1 MEKLIHGFELKRQ
14 KLIPE
19 IDAEAFEFIH
29 LKTGASLL
37 YLKTEDDNKVFS
49 IAFRTPPQ
57 DDTGVAHIV
66 EHSTLCGSKKY
77 PLREP
82 FVELIKG
89 SLHTF
94 LNAMTYPDKT
104 VYPIASRND
113 QDFQNL
119 MDVYLD
125 AVFYPRVYTTPEILQ
140 QEGWHYE
147 IDSPEDDLR
156 YSGVVYNEMKGAL
169 SSPDDILASKILRSL
184 FPDTTYQF
192 ESGGDPFAIP
202 NLTQEMFLDFHH
214 RYYHPSNSYIYLY
227 GDFDIEEKL
236 EYLDREYL
244 SKFEKLE
251 IDSTIQRQQKF
262 DSVKRFD
269 EFYPIGE
276 DEESDSKTFL
286 SMNFVAADVLDRK
299 TLASLSLLNHALFES
314 PAAPLRKAFI
324 DSGICKDVSTM
335 FETDVMQ
342 PVFGIVLQGS
352 ELEHVEKFKSILFD
366 NLKKIAAEGIDRK
379 LLTAAI
385 NSWEFSLRESDFGV
399 TPPGLVY
406 NLRALQHAIY
416 DGDAF
421 DALGYEDLLASVKSE
436 TDTRYFETL
445 IEKCILNNSHATLVT
460 LAPSKTLAAERSQ
473 KVRDKLRAKKESM
486 SREEIEKI
494 VENTKSL
501 KEFQSR
507 ADSPE
512 ALETIPILKR
522 SDLKRSP
529 EKLPLEK
536 ISDQFFASE
545 VSTHGIFYAN
555 FFFDAAKIP
564 QDRFFHALLIS
575 DLLGFIDTKSH
586 SYEDLSTLINT
597 ELGGISFD
605 IHSYENHKARN
616 SMIPKFQIKAKVLTS
631 RKPALIE
638 IVREILTE
646 TIFTNK
652 SRILELLEQE
662 KIEFE
667 LNLQRSAQSLVTSR
681 ILSQLSRA
689 SAYNFE
695 AGLPYY
701 RFVRDLI
708 DHFDERFETL
718 AAELDSTL
726 KIMIN
731 RNDLLIHVTTN
742 RQTIDE
748 FQNNLPMLLD
758 SLPAEKI
765 PSQKYEFDSH
775 HRNEGFTSQSQVQ
788 YVGKGA
794 NFIEQGFKFTGAMNV
809 LSTILRYEY
818 FWTKIRVQGGAYGAF
833 VNFFRTGDMYFCS
846 YRDPNLQKTLK
857 IFDGT
862 GDFIRS
868 LNLSPREMDK
878 YVIGTLS
885 SLDTPLTPRMRGDAA
900 IQMYLRSVNYED
912 RQKSRSQTL
921 DVTLDDI
928 HKLADLIDACMN
940 ENIFCVFGN
949 DDKINSEKDL
959 FDEIIPVL
967 A

>member
-1 MEKLIHGFELKRQ
+1 MEKLIHGFELQRQ

-29 LKTGASLL
+29 LKTGARLL

-49 IAFRTPPQ
+49 IAFRTPPH

-82 FVELIKG
+82 FVELVKG

-104 VYPIASRND
+104 VYPIASRNQ

-125 AVFYPRVYTTPEILQ
+125 AVFYPRVYSTPEILQ

-169 SSPDDILASKILRSL
+169 SSPDDILASKILKSL
-184 FPDTTYQF
+184 FPDTTYGF
-192 ESGGDPFAIP
+192 ESGGDPDAIP
-202 NLTQEMFLDFHH
+202 NLTQQMFLDFHN
-214 RYYHPSNSYIYLY
+214 RYYHPTNSYIYIY
-227 GDFDIEEKL
+227 GDFDLAEKL

-244 SKFEKLE
+244 SKFDRLE
-251 IDSTIQRQQKF
+251 IDSHIDFQKPF
-262 DSVKRFD
+262 DSMKRFD

-286 SMNFVAADVLDRK
+286 SMNFVVGEVKDRK
-299 TLASLSLLNHALFES
+299 TLAALLLLNQALFES

-324 DSGICKDVSTM
+324 DSGICKDVSVM
-335 FETDVMQ
+335 FETDLMQ
-342 PVFGIVLQGS
+342 PVFGIILQGS
-352 ELEHVEKFKSILFD
+352 EIEHVEKFKSILFD
-366 NLKKIAAEGIDRK
+366 NLKKIVAEGIDRK

-416 DGDAF
+416 DGDSF
-421 DALGYEDLLASVKSE
+421 DALEYENLLASIKSE
-436 TDTRYFETL
+436 IDTKFFESI
-445 IEKCILNNSHATLVT
+445 IERCILHNSHATLVT
-460 LAPSKTLAAERSQ
+460 LSPSKTLAAERSQ
-473 KVRDKLRAKKESM
+473 KTHDKLQSKKESM
-486 SREEIEKI
+486 THEEIEKI
-494 VENTKSL
+494 IENTRSL

-507 ADSPE
+507 PDSPE

-522 SDLKRSP
+522 SDLKREP

-536 ISDQFFASE
+536 ISDQFFASD
-545 VSTHGIFYAN
+545 VSTHGILYAN
-555 FFFDAAKIP
+555 FFFDAIKIP
-564 QDRFFHALLIS
+564 QNRFFHALLIS
-575 DLLGFIDTKSH
+575 DLIGFIDTKSH

-605 IHSYENHKARN
+605 IHSYENHKSRN
-616 SMIPKFQIKAKVLTS
+616 SMIPKFQVKSKVLTPKIDS
-631 RKPALIE
+631 MLDI
-638 IVREILTE
+638 IREVLTE

-662 KIEFE
+662 KLEFE

-681 ILSQLSRA
+681 ILSQLSRS

-701 RFVRDLI
+701 RFIRDLI
-708 DHFDERFETL
+708 DHFDTRFETL
-718 AAELDSTL
+718 SAELDSTL
-726 KIMIN
+726 KIMTN
-731 RNDLLIHVTTN
+731 RHDLLIHVTTN
-742 RQTIDE
+742 RETIND
-748 FQNNLPMLLD
+748 FQKNLSTLLD
-758 SLPAEKI
+758 SLPSEKI
-765 PSQKYEFDSH
+765 PIQQYEFNSK
-775 HRNEGFTSQSQVQ
+775 HRNEGFVSQSQVQ

-794 NFIEQGFKFTGAMNV
+794 NFIDRGFEFTGAMNV
-809 LSTILRYEY
+809 LATILRYEY
-818 FWTKIRVQGGAYGAF
+818 FWRRIWSICEFLPHWRHVFLFIQRSKFGKDTQ
-833 VNFFRTGDMYFCS
+833 NFRWNWRFH
-846 YRDPNLQKTLK
+846 
-857 IFDGT
+857 
-862 GDFIRS
+862 
-868 LNLSPREMDK
+868 
-878 YVIGTLS
+878 
-885 SLDTPLTPRMRGDAA
+885 
-900 IQMYLRSVNYED
+900 
-912 RQKSRSQTL
+912 SQTRSF
-921 DVTLDDI
+921 I
-928 HKLADLIDACMN
+928 A
-940 ENIFCVFGN
+940 
-949 DDKINSEKDL
+949 
-959 FDEIIPVL
+959 
-967 A
+967 